1 MSDRTSAEIRR
12 PSAARVFRRNR
23 LLLAPLTLLLGL
35 TPSRDGQSDLREKAA
50 AANEVKLKDCSV
62 YPTQTTSPYVLPYE
76 PGTER
81 LVWRGRE
88 HFARGNGGVGLYAY
102 DFEMPVGT
110 KLVAVKAGEVVA
122 VREEFKDGN
131 GEDLKENFVMI
142 KHDDGTIARYIHL
155 THDGVLV
162 EKGEQVKQGQ
172 VIALSGNT
180 GDTGGGAHLH
190 FDVQQCGP
198 NLPPDYN
205 RLPCGQT
212 VPVTFR
218 NTRPHPCGLVSDER
232 YRAEK

>member
-1 MSDRTSAEIRR
+1 MAAVRRTLAI
-12 PSAARVFRRNR
+12 AAVFM
-23 LLLAPLTLLLGL
+23 LTSTASG
-35 TPSRDGQSDLREKAA
+35 SSHVAQQSDERSRAA
-50 AANEVKLKDCSV
+50 DANEAKLKNCSL
-62 YPTQTTSPYVLPYE
+62 YPPQETSPYVLPWE

-102 DFEMPVGT
+102 DFEMPIGT
-110 KLVAVKAGEVVA
+110 RLVAVRSGQVAA

-142 KHDDGTIARYIHL
+142 RHDDGTIARYIHL
-155 THDGVLV
+155 THNGVLV
-162 EKGEQVKQGQ
+162 KQDERVTQGQ

-198 NLPPDYN
+198 NLPPNYN
-205 RLPCGQT
+205 QLPCGQT
-212 VPVTFR
+212 LPVTFR
-218 NTRPHPCGLVSDER
+218 NARPHPCGLASNEG